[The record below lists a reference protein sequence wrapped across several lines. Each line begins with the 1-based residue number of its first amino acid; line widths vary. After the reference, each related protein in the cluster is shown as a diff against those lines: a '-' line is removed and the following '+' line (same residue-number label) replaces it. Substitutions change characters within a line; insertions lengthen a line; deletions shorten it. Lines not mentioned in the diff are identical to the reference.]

1 MTATATITSK
11 RQLTIPAKMF
21 KQLGFKKGDKVLI
34 EDTGEG
40 LHIKKTKSVIA
51 KLAGSVSV
59 PHDKKSVRLDEA
71 ITQAKKRSFNGLAAK

>member
-1 MTATATITSK
+1 MTVSATITSK

-21 KQLGFKKGDKVLI
+21 KKLGFRKGDKVLI

-51 KLAGSVSV
+51 KLAGSVDV
-59 PHDKKSVRLDEA
+59 PQNKKSVGLDEA
-71 ITQAKKRSFNGLAAK
+71 ITKSKKQRFNRQIQ